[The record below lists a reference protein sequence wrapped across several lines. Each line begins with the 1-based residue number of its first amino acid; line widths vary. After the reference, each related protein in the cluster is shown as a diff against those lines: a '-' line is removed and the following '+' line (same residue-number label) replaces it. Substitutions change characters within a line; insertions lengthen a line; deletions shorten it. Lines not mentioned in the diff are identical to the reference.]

1 MQHGYRTRRPD
12 ESFTQRQLATALHEK
27 PRCTQRLRK
36 FAFDARSVAA
46 LDVLQVQRR
55 PAQYLKSTP
64 QHAAGSPNARLVLVE
79 ALVRAISAHSH
90 IDGMRLITAIAV
102 IEQHQVDI
110 RATAATWLEARGDF
124 IDERQPFYVTHGK
137 PMRNRARGSPPQ
149 PLEYLINADRQITPH
164 P

>member
-12 ESFTQRQLATALHEK
+12 ESFSQKQLVAALHEK

-46 LDVLQVQRR
+46 LDVLQMQRR
-55 PAQYLKSTP
+55 PGQYLKSTP
-64 QHAAGSPNARLVLVE
+64 QHAAGGPNTRLVLVE
-79 ALVRAISAHSH
+79 ALVRAIAAHSH
-90 IDGMRLITAIAV
+90 IDAMRLITAIAV

-110 RATAATWLEARGDF
+110 DATAAARLEARGDF
-124 IDERQPFYVTHGK
+124 IDKRQPFYVTHGK
-137 PMRNRARGSPPQ
+137 PMRNRARRSLPQ
-149 PLEYLINADRQITPH
+149 PLEYLINADRQITAH